1 MHVGVDMDRTL
12 LLISTLLALAG
23 AVWGGVSVHRGVRT
37 WWTLVLIGGA
47 FLAQLGFLEIRGDMR
62 GACPLRDRGEILVF
76 LAWSLTLFYL
86 VVGRPYRLSLV
97 GLFTAPVVVLFQ
109 ALALWPGLMTLQPER
124 SVGVDAWREAHAA
137 VSVLSYGA
145 FALAAVTGVMFLVL
159 DRQLKEHHLQSGLFR
174 NLPPVRELLAAV
186 KRLLWI
192 GHGLL
197 TFGIFAGAMMSH
209 RGGWSHLIA
218 AVAVWLFYGGLLLWQ
233 QWRGVTGRRLSM
245 LAMVF
250 FLLSLGVFALV

>member
-1 MHVGVDMDRTL
+1 MDRTM
-12 LLISTLLALAG
+12 LLISSLLALVG
-23 AVWGGVSVHRGVRT
+23 AVWGAVSVHRGSRT
-37 WWTLVLIGGA
+37 WWTLVFIGAA
-47 FLAQLGFLEIRGDMR
+47 FVAQLWFLELRGQMR

-97 GLFTAPVVVLFQ
+97 GLFTAPVVVVFQ
-109 ALALWPGLMTLQPER
+109 LLALWPGVMAVAPER
-124 SVGVDAWREAHAA
+124 SLGVDAWREAHSAI
-137 VSVLSYGA
+137 SVLSYGA

-159 DRQLKEHHLQSGLFR
+159 DRQLKDHHLQSGLFR

-186 KRLLWI
+186 KRLLWM
-192 GHGLL
+192 GFGLL
-197 TFGIFAGAMMSH
+197 TCGIVAGWMMEH

-218 AVAVWLFYGGLLLWQ
+218 AVAVWVFYGGLLLWQ
-233 QWRGVTGRRLSM
+233 QRWGVTGRRLSL
-245 LAMVF
+245 LALVF

>member
-1 MHVGVDMDRTL
+1 MDRTV
-12 LLISTLLALAG
+12 LLISTLLALVG
-23 AVWGGVSVHRGVRT
+23 AVWGAVSLHRGSRT
-37 WWTLVLIGGA
+37 WWTLVFIAGA
-47 FLAQLGFLEIRGDMR
+47 FVAQLFFLEWRGQMR
-62 GACPLRDRGEILVF
+62 GACPLRDQGEILVF

-109 ALALWPGLMTLQPER
+109 AAALWPGVMALQPER

-137 VSVLSYGA
+137 VSVLAYGA
-145 FALAAVTGVMFLVL
+145 FALAAVTGVRFLVL

-186 KRLLWI
+186 MRLLWI
-192 GHGLL
+192 GYALL
-197 TFGIFAGAMMSH
+197 TFGIVAWWMMSH

-218 AVAVWLFYGGLLLWQ
+218 AVAVWVLYGILLMWQRMWGL
-233 QWRGVTGRRLSM
+233 TGRRLSVVV
-245 LAMVF
+245 LVLF
-250 FLLSLGVFALV
+250 FVSLGVFGLV